1 MLTINL
7 TFNTNEACAL
17 ARTLAIGMA
26 RPNIVKQPQE
36 RCISE
41 YNSLTATVFYDIADI
56 SNAYL
61 SSDAFS
67 SKMPL
72 IFFYCQLQAAL
83 TKNFQASFINNSE
96 YANICQSRY
105 TCRPQTRTT
114 AMQMHTQTQ
123 NTHGQ
128 CQCM

>member
-72 IFFYCQLQAAL
+72 IFF
-83 TKNFQASFINNSE
+83 TAS
-96 YANICQSRY
+96 CKRL
-105 TCRPQTRTT
+105 
-114 AMQMHTQTQ
+114 
-123 NTHGQ
+123 
-128 CQCM
+128 

>member
-36 RCISE
+36 RSISE
-41 YNSLTATVFYDIADI
+41 CLTATVFYDIADI

-72 IFFYCQLQAAL
+72 IFF
-83 TKNFQASFINNSE
+83 TAS
-96 YANICQSRY
+96 CKRL
-105 TCRPQTRTT
+105 
-114 AMQMHTQTQ
+114 
-123 NTHGQ
+123 
-128 CQCM
+128 